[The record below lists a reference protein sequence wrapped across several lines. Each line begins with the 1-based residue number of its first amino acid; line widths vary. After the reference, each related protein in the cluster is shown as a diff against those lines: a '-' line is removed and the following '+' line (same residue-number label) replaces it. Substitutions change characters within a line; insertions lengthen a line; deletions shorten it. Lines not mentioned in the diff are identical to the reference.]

1 MAADGELASAIIM
14 LQPGVR
20 PQRKSDGLLL
30 MAEIQPGDDGNVQ
43 PGANEID
50 HGFQRVARVIVI
62 GGSAA
67 KAAQHNRG
75 LTRKNTG
82 MIKLQ

>member
-30 MAEIQPGDDGNVQ
+30 MAQIQPGDHGNVQ
-43 PGANEID
+43 PGADEID

-62 GGSAA
+62 GAA
-67 KAAQHNRG
+67 P
-75 LTRKNTG
+75 L
-82 MIKLQ
+82 KLPSTIADWRSRIPA